1 MNNWSRFCFL
11 ISTPPAVV
19 SGSYFNQRFLLPL
32 QRKFSIAIFKSH
44 IPNVYIILYTM
55 RICTLL
61 VELVCSLHKKE
72 SKIIDNESWLYCVD
86 NIIRACLKDCQ
97 VLKQNLPGEVIH
109 CNKPQPACHTQTLC
123 LKLNPQCS
131 SLYVGDH
138 CVYFNFHGPIY
149 KPTQI
154 SHCRRIG
161 KALKKNQKNN
171 WHGWWATTFRFLLL
185 TTQRFLVHYS

>member
-1 MNNWSRFCFL
+1 M
-11 ISTPPAVV
+11 
-19 SGSYFNQRFLLPL
+19 
-32 QRKFSIAIFKSH
+32 
-44 IPNVYIILYTM
+44 
-55 RICTLL
+55 
-61 VELVCSLHKKE
+61 
-72 SKIIDNESWLYCVD
+72 D

-161 KALKKNQKNN
+161 KALTKRKKKIDTADGQQLLDSYYNDFSCYTQEKFK
-171 WHGWWATTFRFLLL
+171 GFLLFTRIYKNKKSIKIATSKHCFKL
-185 TTQRFLVHYS
+185 LNQRAVLLSNSGKSTMKIGKNIYIYIFKTHTNNQASTP